1 MKFSQLLKQSNL
13 LISLQQIMKK
23 KLRHVVKN
31 QIIVIIIIIIIIIMP
46 VPVAARSK
54 A

>member
-1 MKFSQLLKQSNL
+1 MGSEENLVTAGTSLKFCTVN
-13 LISLQQIMKK
+13 QQK
-23 KLRHVVKN
+23 
-31 QIIVIIIIIIIIIMP
+31 IITIIIMP